1 MTSKQHSLHS
11 SFSQE
16 QRRSPQQD
24 VVSICPTVPLS
35 RTPPSSSHRPS
46 GVEKKFGPGVDR
58 GAPAAVVQPPAA
70 LVRVRQ
76 GHSVSASGCARGG
89 VAARRGFIDDHPR
102 MAAPSTNVCLVVQ
115 GRSHFLTSLPFFG
128 TMCFFFRARPP
139 LLFFPC
145 QREPGERPLENFRV
159 PFEVSARTVVRNRLY
174 ESARKPHGVV
184 ALE

>member
-24 VVSICPTVPLS
+24 VVSIPVRVPHPLS
-35 RTPPSSSHRPS
+35 RCVGHRPPSSGESAK
-46 GVEKKFGPGVDR
+46 KKFRPGVDR
-58 GAPAAVVQPPAA
+58 GAPAAVVQPPA

-76 GHSVSASGCARGG
+76 GHSVGVSGCARGG

-128 TMCFFFRARPP
+128 TMCFFFSGAPT
-139 LLFFPC
+139 PC
-145 QREPGERPLENFRV
+145 PS
-159 PFEVSARTVVRNRLY
+159 VSKGTR
-174 ESARKPHGVV
+174 
-184 ALE
+184 